1 MFLNVIMFMCSI
13 NLKEKEKMKLENY
26 TKKELINLINQQ
38 QRRNEC
44 ERTIL
49 YKKIKELED
58 QIRELSK

>member
-1 MFLNVIMFMCSI
+1 MQ
-13 NLKEKEKMKLENY
+13 LENY

-38 QRRNEC
+38 QRRNES
-44 ERTIL
+44 ERKIL

>member
-1 MFLNVIMFMCSI
+1 
-13 NLKEKEKMKLENY
+13 MKLENY

-44 ERTIL
+44 EKAIL